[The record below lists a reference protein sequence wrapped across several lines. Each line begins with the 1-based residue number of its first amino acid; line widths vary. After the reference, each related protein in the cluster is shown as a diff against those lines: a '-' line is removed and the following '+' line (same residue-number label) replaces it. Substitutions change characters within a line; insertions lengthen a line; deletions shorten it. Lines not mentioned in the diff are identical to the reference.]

1 MRSNRTQVRLN
12 DVADVISGYAFPS
25 KEFKE
30 SGTPVVK
37 ISNIRVGHMDMTES
51 QRVSD
56 EFVERLH
63 PKYVVKANDILISLT
78 GSHISQPNSV
88 VGRVARY
95 SSKLCTALLNQ
106 RAGKIIVTDFERCD
120 PNYLYWILVQK
131 SVREQIASMAHGAA
145 NQANVSPSQVG
156 SLQIFLPKIATQRR
170 IASILSAYDD
180 LIENNM
186 RRIAILEEMARRIYE
201 EWFVRFRF
209 PGHEQ
214 VKMMESELGMIP
226 EGWQVQTVADFG
238 KVITGKTPSKSDPE
252 NFGDDVPFIKT
263 PDMHGNLFCISTG
276 EGLSAKGAESQKGKT
291 LPENSLCV
299 SCIGTAGVVS
309 ITTRPAQT
317 NQQINAVVLNEQHN
331 REFLYFALVGLK
343 ETINLYGA
351 NGATMV
357 NLNKSKFEGLK
368 IVYGDSPTVDHYH
381 TLAFSFF
388 EEIRVLQLK
397 NANLR
402 ATRDLLLPKLISGE
416 LDVSSLPE
424 PEEVITA

>member
-1 MRSNRTQVRLN
+1 MKFPTIS
-12 DVADVISGYAFPS
+12 VADLLQSGNAEVKTGPFGTQLKARDYVS
-25 KEFKE
+25 E
-30 SGTPVVK
+30 GTPVINVRN
-37 ISNIRVGHMDMTES
+37 IGFGNIRKDKLEYIGKETV
-51 QRVSD
+51 QRLASHLLRPEDIV
-56 EFVERLH
+56 FGRKGAVERHAFIQQSQSNWFQGSDCLRLRLSSGL
-63 PKYVVKANDILISLT
+63 ILPRFASYYLLT
-78 GSHISQPNSV
+78 YEHQQWMTGQCSHGATMAS
-88 VGRVARY
+88 
-95 SSKLCTALLNQ
+95 LNQ
-106 RAGKIIVTDFERCD
+106 DIISRIQFPC
-120 PNYLYWILVQK
+120 P
-131 SVREQIASMAHGAA
+131 
-145 NQANVSPSQVG
+145 P
-156 SLQIFLPKIATQRR
+156 IATQRR
-170 IASILSAYDD
+170 IASILSAYDA
-180 LIENNM
+180 LIENNT
-186 RRIAILEEMARRIYE
+186 RRISILEEIARRIYE

-214 VKMMESELGMIP
+214 VKMVESELGLIP

-263 PDMHGNLFCISTG
+263 PDMHGNLFCISTR

-331 REFLYFALVGLK
+331 REFLYFALVGLR

-357 NLNKSKFEGLK
+357 NLNKNKFEGLK
-368 IVYGDSPTVDHYH
+368 IVYGDSPTIDHYH

-402 ATRDLLLPKLISGE
+402 ATRDLLLPKLMSGE